1 MTEFITLGQAIA
13 LIVLT
18 GVLVS
23 IVVIF
28 KFTKQKKEGSEN
40 GRKLLE
46 LGTKQADITK
56 LVEKTKR
63 DLNGY

>member
-1 MTEFITLGQAIA
+1 MGYGKYQEPTL
-13 LIVLT
+13 
-18 GVLVS
+18 S
-23 IVVIF
+23 
-28 KFTKQKKEGSEN
+28 KRFTSRKWNTKRLEDR
-40 GRKLLE
+40 RKLLE